1 MKILNLLRNSADLCY
16 SKIKEA
22 RGITCPHK
30 PEGSMF
36 VMVKRFSTNK
46 IQIKCSLFPSFKFS
60 IIIQFTI
67 SVVQAKLDLSCLD
80 GIQDDLDFCCM
91 LAKEESVI
99 VLPGTFNFHLCATLD
114 ASGFQS
120 LFQFLI
126 ST

>member
-1 MKILNLLRNSADLCY
+1 MKILNLLQSSADLCY
-16 SKIKEA
+16 GKIKET

-46 IQIKCSLFPSFKFS
+46 LQIKCSLFPSFKFS
-60 IIIQFTI
+60 IIIQFMI
-67 SVVQAKLDLSCLD
+67 SVVQAKLDLSCLG

-99 VLPGTFNFHLCATLD
+99 VLPGTFNFRPRGTLD

-120 LFQFLI
+120 LFQFVM

>member
-16 SKIKEA
+16 SKIKET

-80 GIQDDLDFCCM
+80 GIRDDLDFCCM
-91 LAKEESVI
+91 LAKESVI
-99 VLPGTFNFHLCATLD
+99 VLPGTFNFRPRGTLD

-120 LFQFLI
+120 LFQFVM

>member
-1 MKILNLLRNSADLCY
+1 
-16 SKIKEA
+16 
-22 RGITCPHK
+22 
-30 PEGSMF
+30 MF
-36 VMVKRFSTNK
+36 VMVKRFCTNK

-80 GIQDDLDFCCM
+80 GIRDDLDFCCM

-99 VLPGTFNFHLCATLD
+99 VLPGTFNFRPRGTLD

-120 LFQFLI
+120 LFQFVM